1 MSHNLAWRVIDGEN
15 VGFQYAQRARQRSN
29 TFDVEG
35 VWLAVEY
42 FQKQG
47 INVVVVGR
55 RPTIQQKLGN
65 HAEVVLMDTL
75 DDVLVLKE
83 AHRRNCPIVSNDKYR
98 EWGNDLRIDR
108 PLRNWWKHSKDIRV
122 EYTFNGNIFVPALDL
137 PTFVPSAHLD
147 KLERQTPAS
156 HETSA
161 SACGLSLGPE
171 AVDLFH
177 SIPHNFCW
185 VPADLP
191 VPTLEKAL
199 SSIAKVATLYAWD
212 TNNVKK
218 ALRHAQKVQKR
229 YKHMTLDEISS
240 ITLYTMQSMP
250 RHDSLYFA
258 MYTAL
263 RAKDRNSIKP
273 WRDYIW
279 LLMNSLKKIPPRRSE
294 MSIEVAKE
302 HCKH

>member
-1 MSHNLAWRVIDGEN
+1 MSLKGPLDG
-15 VGFQYAQRARQRSN
+15 F
-29 TFDVEG
+29 F
-35 VWLAVEY
+35 
-42 FQKQG
+42 
-47 INVVVVGR
+47 
-55 RPTIQQKLGN
+55 
-65 HAEVVLMDTL
+65 
-75 DDVLVLKE
+75 
-83 AHRRNCPIVSNDKYR
+83 
-98 EWGNDLRIDR
+98 
-108 PLRNWWKHSKDIRV
+108 
-122 EYTFNGNIFVPALDL
+122 
-137 PTFVPSAHLD
+137 
-147 KLERQTPAS
+147 
-156 HETSA
+156 
-161 SACGLSLGPE
+161 
-171 AVDLFH
+171 
-177 SIPHNFCW
+177 
-185 VPADLP
+185 PADLP

>member
-1 MSHNLAWRVIDGEN
+1 MSDDECIVIGSSLE
-15 VGFQYAQRARQRSN
+15 AKL
-29 TFDVEG
+29 FDVQSE
-35 VWLAVEY
+35 
-42 FQKQG
+42 
-47 INVVVVGR
+47 
-55 RPTIQQKLGN
+55 
-65 HAEVVLMDTL
+65 D
-75 DDVLVLKE
+75 
-83 AHRRNCPIVSNDKYR
+83 
-98 EWGNDLRIDR
+98 
-108 PLRNWWKHSKDIRV
+108 
-122 EYTFNGNIFVPALDL
+122 
-137 PTFVPSAHLD
+137 
-147 KLERQTPAS
+147 
-156 HETSA
+156 
-161 SACGLSLGPE
+161 LSLKGPL
-171 AVDLFH
+171 DGF
-177 SIPHNFCW
+177 F
-185 VPADLP
+185 PADLP

-279 LLMNSLKKIPPRRSE
+279 LLMNSLKKIPPSKIRNVNRGCKGTLQTLNMNDLSAGDDFSWSGFSSVTTT
-294 MSIEVAKE
+294 MEVMNTFLGS
-302 HCKH
+302 